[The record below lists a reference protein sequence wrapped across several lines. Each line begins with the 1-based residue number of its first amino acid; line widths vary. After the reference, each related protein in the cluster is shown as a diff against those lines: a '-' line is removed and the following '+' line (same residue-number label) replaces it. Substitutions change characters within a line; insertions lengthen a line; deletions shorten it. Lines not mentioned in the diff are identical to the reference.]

1 MNLVHKQSKYHAF
14 HKYNRDFVNCYI
26 NVFFITFP
34 QTKIKFSKGLWVVY
48 SQLELGFKLLREFDD
63 SEIRNGPFSAICYE

>member
-34 QTKIKFSKGLWVVY
+34 QTKIKFSKGL
-48 SQLELGFKLLREFDD
+48 
-63 SEIRNGPFSAICYE
+63 